1 MSHSVY
7 GYLKRRT
14 TRELECT
21 LRQYLAGEDLEW
33 NREVIL
39 MILDI
44 LWERDKDVQWKL
56 TPETIERVTE
66 ILRKRYG
73 EEAVDQIKMVQ
84 VREAAADRTR

>member
-14 TRELECT
+14 TEELECT
-21 LRQYLAGEDLEW
+21 LRQYLTGEDLEW

-44 LWERDKDVQWKL
+44 LWERDKDVPWKL
-56 TPETIERVTE
+56 TPETIERATE

-73 EEAVDQIKMVQ
+73 EEAVGQIKMVQ
-84 VREAAADRTR
+84 VREDAADRTR